1 MARRFV
7 VELAVLGTILALFPG
22 CGGAPRASRQV
33 NRAVLGELFVI
44 SD

>member
-1 MARRFV
+1 MTEREIAG
-7 VELAVLGTILALFPG
+7 LAVLALLLALVAG
-22 CGGAPRASRQV
+22 CADAPLVSRQV